1 MNIEK
6 LKQARDRVA
15 KADARSGTGFRMSHF
30 FTRLRPV
37 HSGEE
42 FAEFYGSCGT
52 YACIAGHVVDGEP
65 LEPVDFYGTNLDFG
79 RAAARIL
86 EISRVDARYV
96 FFGDWT
102 EKDLDAITKADAL
115 AYLDECIEAGCVVRR

>member
-30 FTRLRPV
+30 FTRLRPEF
-37 HSGEE
+37 SGEE

-65 LEPVDFYGTNLDFG
+65 LEPVDFCGTDLDFE

-96 FFGDWT
+96 FFGRWT

>member
-37 HSGEE
+37 FSGEV

-65 LEPVDFYGTNLDFG
+65 LEPVDFCGTDLDFE

-96 FFGDWT
+96 FLGHWT